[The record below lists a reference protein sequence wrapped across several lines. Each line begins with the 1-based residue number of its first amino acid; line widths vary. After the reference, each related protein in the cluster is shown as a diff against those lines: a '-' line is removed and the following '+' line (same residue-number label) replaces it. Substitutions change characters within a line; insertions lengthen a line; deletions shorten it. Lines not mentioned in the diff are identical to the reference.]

1 MSGGFLALQAK
12 KSKEKKKTG
21 DLEDAFRAADTDK
34 DGKLNLDEWVDV
46 LMKTGHSVNRY
57 FNFFFSTILQL
68 VNLGHFRS
76 EVIDAFREKD
86 KNLDGLMSYE
96 EFVGHE
102 SRIELAFKA
111 LDTNGDGFVSRSE
124 FKKICPNMTREQ
136 VEAAFN
142 KFDKDQTGRIN
153 YAEFCSMLNKNK

>member
-1 MSGGFLALQAK
+1 
-12 KSKEKKKTG
+12 
-21 DLEDAFRAADTDK
+21 
-34 DGKLNLDEWVDV
+34 
-46 LMKTGHSVNRY
+46 
-57 FNFFFSTILQL
+57 
-68 VNLGHFRS
+68 
-76 EVIDAFREKD
+76 
-86 KNLDGLMSYE
+86 MSYE

-153 YAEFCSMLNKNK
+153 YAEFCSMLNKNKWANITSELGGFHFFPLLPCA

>member
-1 MSGGFLALQAK
+1 
-12 KSKEKKKTG
+12 
-21 DLEDAFRAADTDK
+21 
-34 DGKLNLDEWVDV
+34 
-46 LMKTGHSVNRY
+46 
-57 FNFFFSTILQL
+57 
-68 VNLGHFRS
+68 
-76 EVIDAFREKD
+76 
-86 KNLDGLMSYE
+86 MSYE

-153 YAEFCSMLNKNK
+153 YAEFCSMLNKNKWANIIRTRRLSFFPFVTMRVKFAVRPRLLPLQMQSHFKDFSLYILP